1 MYGREGRDRADGDPL
16 PRDGRL
22 GNRQARYEESPPQ
35 GVGFRLLTN
44 PRFFRGFVLSE
55 ALSDDRKRLI
65 AA

>member
-1 MYGREGRDRADGDPL
+1 MRGL
-16 PRDGRL
+16 
-22 GNRQARYEESPPQ
+22 
-35 GVGFRLLTN
+35 RLLTN